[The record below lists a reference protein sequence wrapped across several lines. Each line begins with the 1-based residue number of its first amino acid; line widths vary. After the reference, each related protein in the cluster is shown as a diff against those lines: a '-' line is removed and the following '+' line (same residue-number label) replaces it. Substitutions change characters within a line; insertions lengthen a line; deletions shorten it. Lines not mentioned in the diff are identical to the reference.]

1 LENWCD
7 KTPHFGLSL
16 KDCSSIACHSER
28 MAKISAFPS
37 VPVRRNRQTKR
48 WARKH
53 KAHFGFDRL
62 FVFGVVGT
70 FWLVW
75 TATEPTIVPATQ
87 MISANAGTDRHSAQF
102 GLCHSGGGMNCVVD
116 GDTIWFDGRKIRIA
130 DIDTPETHP
139 ARCAE
144 EERLGNAATIE
155 LQRLLNNG
163 PFSLTSIDRDTDTYG
178 RSLRIITRNGNSIG
192 GTLVGAGLARWYG
205 SGRQPWC

>member
-1 LENWCD
+1 MVN
-7 KTPHFGLSL
+7 T
-16 KDCSSIACHSER
+16 SI
-28 MAKISAFPS
+28 FPD
-37 VPVRRNRQTKR
+37 VRVRRKRQSSRVVRFTRKR
-48 WARKH
+48 RRRLD
-53 KAHFGFDRL
+53 FGKL
-62 FVFGVVGT
+62 ATLGMVVTFG
-70 FWLVW
+70 LVW
-75 TATEPTIVPATQ
+75 TMTGPTVTPLMQKMIGLVMAPAAQNMSTYTGVD
-87 MISANAGTDRHSAQF
+87 NASAQF

-116 GDTIWFDGRKIRIA
+116 GDTIWFEGRKIRIA

-163 PFSLTSIDRDTDTYG
+163 PFSLTSIDRDTDVYG